1 MRNILFNRHS
11 SKLGLL
17 GSLVA
22 VVAVSLVLS
31 LLPKATAQLH
41 AENCVN
47 PPTTPTL
54 NYWPVTYDDQNTPLC
69 HDFPAIDA
77 AVYNQGTAPTFSQ
90 SEADWNNGLELTAG
104 QRGVALMY
112 IHNGAAN
119 NLPAS
124 QVQAKNVKVTTTT
137 DTSVGSTHTIT
148 VKYQGDNTNTVT
160 KSFTVKTPSNAKLE
174 VESNSGAIYDH
185 NGQLTGATGL
195 NLGNSTYTIGDM
207 NACFEYSLFLSFRFK
222 VVTETPTENPNLS
235 ITKNVRSLN
244 KGTSFAKS
252 VTVDKGEDVE
262 YRVVVKNTGN
272 DVAKSVTMTD
282 NGVVGIAIDSSSV
295 RVGTT
300 ESSVLSSDKWSGSL
314 PGKLNLGDLAVGE
327 QRVITYSAHVDS
339 ISGTFVNTATAKSVN
354 ISVDDT
360 ATVIVRTTTT
370 NVDREI
376 SITKLVKNNNDGT
389 SYRTSVDAE
398 HNDRVN
404 FKVSVKNT
412 GDTTVNNVKVTD
424 RIPSGL
430 TFDDSVSGDGT
441 PSFSGSTL
449 TVNFGTLS
457 KGQTKTVEF
466 AARVT
471 EDNDTQICNTARA
484 TGDSVNSVEDQACV
498 NIDIPN
504 NPGTPKIVLSKT
516 AYNNTKNVDATS
528 VNADRGNYI
537 TYTLTTTNTGS
548 ATKNNYVISDDL
560 SGILALADI
569 VDLNGGKLSGNTI
582 SYPSVDIKAGQTVT
596 KTFKVQVKTTL
607 APSISYQ
614 LRNTYGNTVV
624 VTVPGKVIYEAPK
637 TGSAGTSAAVFAGLL
652 TAGAVMVRRGK
663 DILNFIFA

>member
-1 MRNILFNRHS
+1 M
-11 SKLGLL
+11 
-17 GSLVA
+17 
-22 VVAVSLVLS
+22 S
-31 LLPKATAQLH
+31 LLPKATVQLH

-174 VESNSGAIYDH
+174 VEANSGAIYDH
-185 NGQLTGATGL
+185 NGQLTGTTGL

-244 KGTSFAKS
+244 KGTTFAKS

-282 NGVVGIAIDSSSV
+282 NGVAGIAIDSSSV

-300 ESSVLSSDKWSGSL
+300 DNSVLSSDKWSGSL

-339 ISGTFVNTATAKSVN
+339 VSGTFVNTATAKSVN
-354 ISVDDT
+354 ISVEDK

-449 TVNFGTLS
+449 TVNFGTLT

-498 NIDIPN
+498 NIDVPS

-516 AYNNTKNVDATS
+516 AYNNTKNMDATS

-614 LRNTYGNTVV
+614 LRNTYGNTVII
-624 VTVPGKVIYEAPK
+624 TVPGKVIYEAPK

>member
-22 VVAVSLVLS
+22 VVAVSLVMS
-31 LLPKATAQLH
+31 LLPKATVQLH

-174 VESNSGAIYDH
+174 VEANSGAIYDH
-185 NGQLTGATGL
+185 NGQLTGTTGL

-244 KGTSFAKS
+244 KGTTFAKS

-282 NGVVGIAIDSSSV
+282 NGVAGIAIDSSSV

-300 ESSVLSSDKWSGSL
+300 DNSVLSSDKWSGSL

-339 ISGTFVNTATAKSVN
+339 VSGTFVNTATAKSVN
-354 ISVDDT
+354 ISVEDK

-449 TVNFGTLS
+449 TVNFGTLT

-498 NIDIPN
+498 NIDVPS

-516 AYNNTKNVDATS
+516 AYNNTKNMDATS

-624 VTVPGKVIYEAPK
+624 ITVPGKVIYEAPK